1 MTASRAGAALR
12 LREAR
17 LSDAAEIARVM
28 RASIRRLARGAYTS
42 RQIAAWSSLPAL
54 YHAWAMTAGGE
65 EYIVAEEDGTIV
77 GYAAR
82 RRGELTAVFV
92 APSQARSGIGT
103 RLLRRVEDEARR
115 KGVRSL
121 VVRAALGAVP
131 FYETMGYRGSRRT
144 RVPLPGRAFLTAVT
158 MRKTVS
164 RSAPPPRPRARRPA
178 IDAETRSDGIWRR

>member
-1 MTASRAGAALR
+1 VTRVR

-28 RASIRRLARGAYTS
+28 RAAIRRLARGAYTP
-42 RQIAAWSSLPAL
+42 RQIGAWSSLPAI

-65 EYIVAEEDGTIV
+65 EYVVAEEEDGTIV

-82 RRGELTAVFV
+82 RRRELTAVFV

-115 KGVRSL
+115 DGVSSL
-121 VVRAALGAVP
+121 LVRAALGAVP

-144 RVPLPGRAFLTAVT
+144 RVPLPGRAFLTALT

-164 RSAPPPRPRARRPA
+164 RSAPPPRLRARRPA
-178 IDAETRSDGIWRR
+178 IDAGTRGDGVWRR